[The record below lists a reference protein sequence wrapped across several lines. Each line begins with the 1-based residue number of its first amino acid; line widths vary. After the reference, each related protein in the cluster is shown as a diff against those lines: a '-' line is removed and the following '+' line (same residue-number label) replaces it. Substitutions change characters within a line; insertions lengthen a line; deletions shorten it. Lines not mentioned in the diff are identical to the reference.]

1 MDTIDKDL
9 ERVLKWAQEKGA
21 DESQPPWACEAY
33 DNLIDAVQSVIAGR
47 ESTITMED
55 SLLLDKQ
62 QAHACQQVDC
72 IDRTN
77 IVQLHLR
84 TVRVQMPM

>member
-1 MDTIDKDL
+1 MSNIDQDL
-9 ERVLKWAQEKGA
+9 QKVLKWAQEKGA
-21 DESQPPWACEAY
+21 DESQPPWACETY
-33 DNLIDAVQSVIAGR
+33 DSLIKAIQSVVAGR
-47 ESTITMED
+47 DSTITMED

-62 QAHACQQVDC
+62 QAHVRQQADC

-77 IVQLHLR
+77 IVPLHPR